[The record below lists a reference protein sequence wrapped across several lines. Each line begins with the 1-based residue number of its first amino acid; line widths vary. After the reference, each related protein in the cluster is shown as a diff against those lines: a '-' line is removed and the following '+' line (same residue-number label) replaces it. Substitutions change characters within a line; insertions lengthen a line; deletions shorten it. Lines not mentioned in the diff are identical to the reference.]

1 MWGWWSLHLEML
13 LQLNMRQLSSA
24 SEPDNKSENPPLQIV
39 ADVIHPNENRGK
51 PLSKSSLKGKTIE
64 TSRGLSFKRKVMLS
78 TLAISVLPTLVV
90 GAIATAGYQQLS
102 QGWPSNTP
110 QEQQLLQEKQSALFI
125 GTGTVAVVAGAIA
138 TLLAYRS
145 MHPLRLATLS
155 TSRVVQQLGRGEQ
168 IPHPKTNQDELVVL
182 ESNLNL
188 IAVHALKLRSQQALT
203 FNRLAKV
210 VDSPDKEHLL
220 ENVFSFM
227 ESSRLTVHNLSNT
240 AFNQTK
246 SVDTAYRQLTELNH
260 SAQETLTQLSQS
272 IQQGQTVSQAAQVGE
287 QTVTQIKDHH
297 ASMWVS
303 LIEAATKIQNL
314 NPPIQR
320 LDQLLSHV
328 GSISANIK
336 LKAMNAALEAARI
349 GEVGEG
355 FANIG
360 EDLHT
365 LVHQLDEG
373 ISEVDSLLDNLKTD
387 VQIATTK
394 MTLGQQQ
401 ASSGKPLMVVAQQ
414 QLTQIT
420 TLAQQLEAVST
431 QVLQTATQQA
441 QTSTTASTKMVEVAT
456 LTSQITEQAALL
468 AESIEQLP
476 TLAQDV

>member
-1 MWGWWSLHLEML
+1 
-13 LQLNMRQLSSA
+13 MRQLSSA

-39 ADVIHPNENRGK
+39 ADVVHPHENREK
-51 PLSKSSLKGKTIE
+51 PLSTSGLRGKTVE
-64 TSRGLSFKRKVMLS
+64 KAGGLSFKRKVMLS
-78 TLAISVLPTLVV
+78 TLAISVVPTLVV
-90 GAIATAGYQQLS
+90 GAIATVGYQQLS
-102 QGWPSNTP
+102 QGLSSRNT
-110 QEQQLLQEKQSALFI
+110 QEQQLLQKQQSALYF

-155 TSRVVQQLGRGEQ
+155 TSRVVQQLGRGERMTA
-168 IPHPKTNQDELVVL
+168 PKSGQDELVVL

-203 FNRLAKV
+203 FNRLSNEV
-210 VDSPDKEHLL
+210 NSPDKEYLL
-220 ENVFSFM
+220 ETVFNFM
-227 ESSRLTVHNLSNT
+227 ENSRLTVQNLSNT

-260 SAQETLTQLSQS
+260 SAQETLSHLHQS
-272 IQQGQTVSQAAQVGE
+272 VQQGQSVSQAAQVGE

-303 LIEAATKIQNL
+303 LIEAATKVQNL

-320 LDQLLSHV
+320 LDQLLNHV

-349 GEVGEG
+349 GEEGEE

-360 EDLHT
+360 EDLHA
-365 LVHQLDEG
+365 LVQQLDEG
-373 ISEVDSLLDNLKTD
+373 INEVDSLLGSLKAD
-387 VQIATTK
+387 VQTATSK

-414 QLTQIT
+414 QLSQIT
-420 TLAQQLEAVST
+420 TLAQQLETVSA
-431 QVLQTATQQA
+431 QVLQTSTHQA

-476 TLAQDV
+476 TLAQDT